1 MNVIAK
7 WKSEYEKRRLERLPR
22 YTPTTTVFRGKTVKI
37 GDACTYLEGI
47 REIFE
52 NGIYEYQS
60 PEKRPLILDC
70 GANIGLAT
78 IYFKTMYAN
87 ARIVAFEP
95 DPSIFDALEFNITSF
110 DFRDV
115 QLQQAAVW
123 IENGTVDFLPEGGFS
138 GRIERGGTGGLPVPA
153 VRLRD
158 WLDEPVDFLKI
169 DIEGA
174 EFDVVQ
180 DCADRL
186 ANVER
191 MFIEYH
197 SECDRPQRFDEL
209 LAIVRRAGFRYQI
222 HETYVAPKPFLER
235 PPMMNMDLQLN
246 VFCFR
251 EAFA

>member
-1 MNVIAK
+1 
-7 WKSEYEKRRLERLPR
+7 
-22 YTPTTTVFRGKTVKI
+22 
-37 GDACTYLEGI
+37 
-47 REIFE
+47 
-52 NGIYEYQS
+52 
-60 PEKRPLILDC
+60 
-70 GANIGLAT
+70 
-78 IYFKTMYAN
+78 MYAN

-222 HETYVAPKPFLER
+222 HEAYVAPKPFLER